1 MSLAHTVRVVSLALL
16 LLPVAVSAQGSIAA
30 QGFGYP
36 PGQLTV
42 RGSSTGGTMTEFDH
56 SAPHNP
62 AALMYWGVAGAYA
75 QYSPERRSTSVNGR
89 STSSTVSIF
98 PVFAIGLPAG
108 SRYSFGLSSS
118 TMLERNY
125 TLTTTARQRIRS
137 DSVTTTSSFR
147 ARGAMNDVQFGG
159 AMQIR
164 GWLRGGAAI
173 HLITGSNRLN
183 VSRSILPDTGV
194 VRVDSV
200 SYEIPGELST
210 ATFTGSAVSF
220 GVEITPG
227 KHFSVAA
234 STRLGFGLDAELND
248 STKTSAD
255 TPNRAGL
262 AARYDLSGNT
272 IAVRYNWEG
281 WSAMRGLGATTN
293 GVFDTREYG
302 IGAEIPGPRIRGG
315 QFTLRLGA
323 RRRDLP
329 FGVAGVQPKE
339 TAFGGGLGLP
349 LAFGRVQLDFGLER
363 ATRTVPGLS
372 SVKERGT
379 TASFGFRLRT

>member
-1 MSLAHTVRVVSLALL
+1 VLGF
-16 LLPVAVSAQGSIAA
+16 AQGSIAA

-36 PGQLTV
+36 PGQLTA
-42 RGSSTGGTMTEFDH
+42 RGTSTGGTMSEFDH
-56 SAPHNP
+56 ASPQNP

-75 QYSPERRSTSVNGR
+75 QYSPERRSTTVSGR
-89 STSSTVSIF
+89 PSSSTIAIF

-108 SRYSFGLSSS
+108 ARFSFGIS
-118 TMLERNY
+118 R
-125 TLTTTARQRIRS
+125 ARQLVRA
-137 DSVTTTSSFR
+137 DSVTTTSAFR

-159 AMQIR
+159 AMQVQS
-164 GWLRGGAAI
+164 WLRAGAAL
-173 HLITGSNRLN
+173 HLISGSNRLTATREI
-183 VSRSILPDTGV
+183 VPDTNV
-194 VRVDSV
+194 VRIDTVTYGTIS
-200 SYEIPGELST
+200 EQST

-220 GVEITPG
+220 GVEITPS
-227 KHFSVAA
+227 KHFSVGA
-234 STRLGFGLDAELND
+234 STRLGFGLNAELND

-255 TPNRAGL
+255 APNRAGI

-293 GVFDTREYG
+293 GVFDTKEYG
-302 IGAEIPGPRIRGG
+302 IGAEVPGPRIRGG

-323 RRRDLP
+323 RRRELP
-329 FGVAGVQPKE
+329 FGVNGRQPKE

-349 LAFGRVQLDFGLER
+349 LAFGRVQMDFGLER

-372 SVKERGT
+372 SVKERGLT
-379 TASFGFRLRT
+379 TSFGFRLRT